1 MKIILPVL
9 LFIAALS
16 AAFLP
21 PAYAAPLQEWSA
33 QQLDHA
39 VNVASPNVASPNV
52 ASPNV
57 ASASADLLL
66 RDLSVGDD
74 TYSVDWLAQDDFA
87 DGTWADRWLLETG
100 AGSADST
107 ATVENRRLVTNAPLN
122 SEGGVLWYTERS
134 FPANFVVRYKARAD
148 GSRDGNRNNFNHFSH
163 ARERD
168 GSPLA
173 YIRDGDYESYHYDN
187 DTPAI
192 QGYLVTFGRTHSR
205 LRKEPNFVLL
215 SEDLAEE
222 STSEQTYE
230 IVQTVVDGRVRY
242 YVDGRKVHDYQD
254 EEALPGGQFGLR
266 LWATTAWWDDFEFG
280 EVVAPAQAPT
290 ATLPAAPSATLLP
303 TATLSPSATPLPTTL
318 PTTAPSAT
326 STPTDV
332 VPSTA
337 TPLTTPATTPS
348 PQITPATTPAITPAT
363 TPAITPAITPT
374 TTPATTPAATAM
386 PPNGDDVQTLFLP
399 VVVDRQ
405 VVNQ

>member
-1 MKIILPVL
+1 MKLILPVL

-21 PAYAAPLQEWSA
+21 PAYAAPLQTWST
-33 QQLDHA
+33 QQLNRAAGVDKSDVDSA
-39 VNVASPNVASPNV
+39 DVDSANVENPNVDVP
-52 ASPNV
+52 
-57 ASASADLLL
+57 L
-66 RDLSVGDD
+66 RELSVGDD
-74 TYSVDWLAQDDFA
+74 TYSVEWLAQDNFS
-87 DGTWADRWLLETG
+87 DGTWDDSWLLETG

-107 ATVENRRLVTNAPLN
+107 ATVENRRLVTNAPLD
-122 SEGGVLWYTERS
+122 SEGGVLWYTAQS

-148 GSRDGNRNNFNHFSH
+148 GSREGNRNNFNHFSH

-168 GSPLA
+168 GSPLV

-192 QGYLVTFGRTHSR
+192 QGYLMTLSRTHSR

-215 SEDLAEE
+215 SEALEVE
-222 STSEQTYE
+222 STVEQTYE

-280 EVVAPAQAPT
+280 EVVVPAQAPTPT
-290 ATLPAAPSATLLP
+290 ATLPATPTATLSP
-303 TATLSPSATPLPTTL
+303 TVTLSPSATPLPS
-318 PTTAPSAT
+318 TAPSAT
-326 STPTDV
+326 PTPTDV
-332 VPSTA
+332 IPATA
-337 TPLTTPATTPS
+337 TPATTPS
-348 PQITPATTPAITPAT
+348 AITPSATVPPPGATPAITPPPLT
-363 TPAITPAITPT
+363 T
-374 TTPATTPAATAM
+374 
-386 PPNGDDVQTLFLP
+386 DDAQTLFLP
-399 VVVDRQ
+399 VVVGRQ